1 MVHTSDIAYV
11 VDEELVLDYAN
22 CLAKYGAVLAQAQL
36 NLYSSL
42 KRFGSIVRGGKVKGK
57 MELEKF
63 QQAVRKALLDA
74 MDKNKYTPQVT
85 AVDKHQDKR
94 SL

>member
-1 MVHTSDIAYV
+1 
-11 VDEELVLDYAN
+11 
-22 CLAKYGAVLAQAQL
+22 
-36 NLYSSL
+36 
-42 KRFGSIVRGGKVKGK
+42 VRGGKVKGK